1 MGIGLGGVL
10 YKKTAPF
17 WWRKRF
23 SCMNGLLNYWQISLF
38 LPIIKFAKKVRKF
51 CPMLEWGG

>member
-23 SCMNGLLNYWQISLF
+23 SCRNAQLNYWQIFLV
-38 LPIIKFAKKVRKF
+38 LPIIKLSTLFSRYLFVVRSS
-51 CPMLEWGG
+51 

>member
-23 SCMNGLLNYWQISLF
+23 SCMNGLLYYWQIFLF
-38 LPIIKFAKKVRKF
+38 LPIIKYTKKGSQILSNAR
-51 CPMLEWGG
+51 